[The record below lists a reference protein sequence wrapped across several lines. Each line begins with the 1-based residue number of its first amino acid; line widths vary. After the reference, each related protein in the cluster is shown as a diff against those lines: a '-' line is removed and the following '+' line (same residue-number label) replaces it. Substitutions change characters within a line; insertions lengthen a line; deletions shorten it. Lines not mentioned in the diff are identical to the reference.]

1 MTYSL
6 NDHTHF
12 EEQTFS
18 MTKAHFS
25 FLLAFAKLD
34 SSPFPFSI
42 VYISSLHF
50 LSDRSSVLV
59 PHTPWRQNASIWAVL
74 ILLFPVILCVR
85 CHG

>member
-1 MTYSL
+1 MRIICTLELEIMTYSL

-59 PHTPWRQNASIWAVL
+59 PHTPLAAE
-74 ILLFPVILCVR
+74 C
-85 CHG
+85 